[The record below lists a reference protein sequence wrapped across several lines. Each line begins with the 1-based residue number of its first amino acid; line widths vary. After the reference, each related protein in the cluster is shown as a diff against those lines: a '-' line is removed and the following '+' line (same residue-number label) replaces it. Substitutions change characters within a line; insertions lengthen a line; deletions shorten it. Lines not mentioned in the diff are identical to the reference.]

1 MKKVGDFSVCKLEAD
16 SFLETAMWCSE
27 NVDNLLCG
35 QMYPFAVNIS
45 LSCELY
51 LKAIMIQSS
60 SNCEFESGHD
70 LKYLFDHISNDKQ
83 KTIASLYSQ
92 KCSKCLEEL
101 FKESALAFNSWRY
114 AMESGDSICVDGMIA
129 FAESLKNCVE
139 QK

>member
-1 MKKVGDFSVCKLEAD
+1 MKKTGDFSVCKLEAD

-27 NVDNLLCG
+27 NVDNFLCG

-70 LKYLFDHISNDKQ
+70 LKCLFDHISNDKQ
-83 KTIASLYSQ
+83 KAIASFYSQ
-92 KCSKCLEEL
+92 KCPKCLEEL
-101 FKESALAFNSWRY
+101 LKESALAFNSWRY
-114 AMESGDSICVDGMIA
+114 AMESEVSIYVDGMIA
-129 FAESLKNCVE
+129 FAESLKNCIE

>member
-1 MKKVGDFSVCKLEAD
+1 MKKTGDFSVCKLEAD

-27 NVDNLLCG
+27 NVDNFLCG

-70 LKYLFDHISNDKQ
+70 LKCLLIIYPMISKKQ
-83 KTIASLYSQ
+83 LPRFIVKNVQ
-92 KCSKCLEEL
+92 
-101 FKESALAFNSWRY
+101 NVW
-114 AMESGDSICVDGMIA
+114 
-129 FAESLKNCVE
+129 KNC
-139 QK
+139 